1 MEPEL
6 IYSTP
11 FLFASLSIFI
21 VALFT
26 FAKHKTQG
34 AWTLVILCLAGS
46 LWTASEGMLYLGFAT
61 ETNLLIT
68 YIQYLGIASIIPL
81 TLIFILSVFGFQRWI
96 NPTSVSL
103 LMAIAASIILLVWT
117 NPLHHKVFSSHFRIE
132 NGPVPMLG
140 LEHGY
145 VWWMIIGYHYALTAL
160 MGAILLWTA
169 IKSTGHRRS
178 QAIVVLAAV
187 GVVWVANAVYVTGK
201 SPVPNMDLGPLAFI
215 LVAISLSWGFF
226 RYHLLDLLPIA
237 KAEIFMALSD
247 PIFVIDGKNRVLEI
261 NPAAETLFDLKAS
274 DVIARDIDLLSGE
287 HPQLKAVAQPS
298 IAEAVSL
305 QLNNEK
311 RHFDLRTSLL
321 KDKRGEQIGRVVI
334 VHDITERER
343 ANEATLESERL
354 QGVLEMAG
362 AVCHDLSQP
371 VMALLGYSDLICK
384 AITDGD
390 PLYTKAIKLSEQS
403 KRLKETTHK
412 LMRITRYETR
422 KYLGNTIVDI
432 DKSSAQNES

>member
-1 MEPEL
+1 M
-6 IYSTP
+6 
-11 FLFASLSIFI
+11 
-21 VALFT
+21 
-26 FAKHKTQG
+26 AK
-34 AWTLVILCLAGS
+34 
-46 LWTASEGMLYLGFAT
+46 TAFWKS
-61 ETNLLIT
+61 
-68 YIQYLGIASIIPL
+68 
-81 TLIFILSVFGFQRWI
+81 
-96 NPTSVSL
+96 
-103 LMAIAASIILLVWT
+103 ILL
-117 NPLHHKVFSSHFRIE
+117 
-132 NGPVPMLG
+132 
-140 LEHGY
+140 
-145 VWWMIIGYHYALTAL
+145 
-160 MGAILLWTA
+160 
-169 IKSTGHRRS
+169 
-178 QAIVVLAAV
+178 
-187 GVVWVANAVYVTGK
+187 
-201 SPVPNMDLGPLAFI
+201 
-215 LVAISLSWGFF
+215 
-226 RYHLLDLLPIA
+226 
-237 KAEIFMALSD
+237 
-247 PIFVIDGKNRVLEI
+247 
-261 NPAAETLFDLKAS
+261 AETLFDLKAS
-274 DVIARDIDLLSGE
+274 DVIARDIDLLSAE

-298 IAEAVSL
+298 VAEVVSL

-321 KDKRGEQIGRVVI
+321 EDKRGEQIGRVVI